1 MLKFIRPTANSIFG
15 CHNPIGV
22 KLLTRIRLGLSQL
35 REHKFKRS
43 FHDTFNPLCSCGKEV
58 KTTFPEQN

>member
-1 MLKFIRPTANSIFG
+1 MLKFIRPTASSIFG